1 MPPVGGKGKGKG
13 RDARRSRSR
22 NTTPSSVGASASL
35 TSTGSETTAYLETP
49 TSDLMIPANA
59 TCEGVFEQY
68 CSGPNIPDLKS
79 LNALAEKL
87 KLLVSLA
94 ETRGEACD
102 KGMRELYSRRK
113 EKLEE
118 NRQKEREDRESEEK
132 KEKIRREAAVKEDE
146 EARLGRKGT
155 KVNKMKDRSKVR
167 EARPLTHGAHGVAR
181 QDGVDTHMKG
191 TSDSFL
197 FRPVLLW
204 KGWFVLQCVSS
215 ESLCTLR
222 RLS

>member
-22 NTTPSSVGASASL
+22 NTTPSSMGASASL
-35 TSTGSETTAYLETP
+35 TSIGSETTAYLETP
-49 TSDLMIPANA
+49 ISDLMIPANA

-68 CSGPNIPDLKS
+68 CSGPGIPDLKS

-94 ETRGEACD
+94 ESRGEACD
-102 KGMRELYSRRK
+102 KGMRELSNRRK
-113 EKLEE
+113 EKVEE
-118 NRQKEREDRESEEK
+118 NRQKEIEDRESEAK
-132 KEKIRREAAVKEDE
+132 KDKIRREAAAMEEE

-155 KVNKMKDRSKVR
+155 KIRKIKDKSQVR

-181 QDGVDTHMKG
+181 QDGVDAQMKG
-191 TSDSFL
+191 TSSSFL
-197 FRPVLLW
+197 FDAISFRKAWLIFDLVLLLNVP
-204 KGWFVLQCVSS
+204 FVLPDP
-215 ESLCTLR
+215 
-222 RLS
+222 